1 MSVAYP
7 NKRDRVYR
15 YGKMYITTQVEQ

>member
-7 NKRDRVYR
+7 NKRDRLCR
-15 YGKMYITTQVEQ
+15 YGKCI

>member
-7 NKRDRVYR
+7 NKRDRVCR
-15 YGKMYITTQVEQ
+15 YGKCI

>member
-7 NKRDRVYR
+7 NKRDHVCR
-15 YGKMYITTQVEQ
+15 YEKCI

>member
-7 NKRDRVYR
+7 NKRDCVCR
-15 YGKMYITTQVEQ
+15 YEKCI

>member
-7 NKRDRVYR
+7 NMRDRVYR
-15 YGKMYITTQVEQ
+15 YGKCI

>member
-7 NKRDRVYR
+7 NKRDHVHR
-15 YGKMYITTQVEQ
+15 YEKCI

>member
-7 NKRDRVYR
+7 NKRDRMWR
-15 YGKMYITTQVEQ
+15 YEKCI

>member
-1 MSVAYP
+1 MSVAYL

-15 YGKMYITTQVEQ
+15 YEKCI

>member
-7 NKRDRVYR
+7 NKRNRIYR
-15 YGKMYITTQVEQ
+15 YGQCI

>member
-7 NKRDRVYR
+7 NKRNRVYR
-15 YGKMYITTQVEQ
+15 YGKCI

>member
-7 NKRDRVYR
+7 NKRDRVCR
-15 YGKMYITTQVEQ
+15 YEKCI

>member
-7 NKRDRVYR
+7 NKRNHVYR
-15 YGKMYITTQVEQ
+15 CGKCI